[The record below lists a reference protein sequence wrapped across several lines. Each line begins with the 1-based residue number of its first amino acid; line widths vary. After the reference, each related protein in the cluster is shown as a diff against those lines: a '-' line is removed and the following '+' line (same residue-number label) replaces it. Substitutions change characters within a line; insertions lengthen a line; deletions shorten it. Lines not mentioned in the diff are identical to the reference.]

1 MKKLIFLLLSLFVFS
16 SAWAMN
22 PADAL
27 NKIPENFTPECYE
40 YYYKI
45 DKSEIRNNKTDE
57 RYKTYKINIDK
68 TSDLV
73 ISQFWYI
80 LPYKFYSNSEN
91 IYNYENNLWIDNK
104 YLLDYNYNTYKEI
117 NSKTQNELILSLD
130 NTLEKNNFSFI
141 FNYRSNNYKP
151 TFYISQDSKNW
162 DLIKRQNIEDF
173 SFKYLK
179 IKFDSKT
186 VENYLENI
194 KLFELNFTKKTNTIL
209 VKSFYNDDIEI
220 YSSFNCKQKDF
231 NTKPLEY
238 SDFYV
243 DKNIKIIDVNLE
255 NNPKYNVYTKK
266 DLDNDWVE
274 DSIDNC
280 KYRYNPDQKDSNW
293 DGRGDIC
300 MDDDKDWII
309 GYYDNCIYISNKD
322 QKDVNNNGVW
332 DVCEFDKD
340 KDWIFDSIDN
350 CITTVNS
357 EQEDSDKD
365 WIGDICD
372 NCEYYNPS
380 QIDKDLNWIWDVC
393 DDRLKKL
400 EQNDDDKDLII
411 NNKDNCR
418 YIANLDQKDTD
429 KDWIWDVC
437 DNCIDVDNKK
447 QLDLNENWVWDMCED
462 SDKDWYLWYLD
473 NCINIANSDQLDDDN
488 DWVWNLCED
497 SDRDKILF
505 ANDNCP
511 YDYNPNQEDIDN
523 DNIWDK
529 CDEKDN
535 RYIESNKWFFI
546 WLLVF
551 ITILFSWGIYYM
563 VKKMK

>member
-1 MKKLIFLLLSLFVFS
+1 MKKLVFLLLSLFVFS

-22 PADAL
+22 PADFL
-27 NKIPENFTPECYE
+27 NKIPDNFTSECYE
-40 YYYKI
+40 YYSKI
-45 DKSEIRNNKTDE
+45 DKSEVWNNQTDE
-57 RYKTYKINIDK
+57 KYQTYKINIDK
-68 TSDLV
+68 PDDLV
-73 ISQFWYI
+73 ISQFWFI
-80 LPYKFYSNSEN
+80 LPYKFYWNSEN

-104 YLLDYNYNTYKEI
+104 YLLDYNYNTFKEI
-117 NSKTQNELILSLD
+117 NSKTQNELILRFED
-130 NTLEKNNFSFI
+130 PLEKDDFSFV
-141 FNYRSNNYKP
+141 FNYHANNYKAS
-151 TFYISQDSKNW
+151 FYISDDKISW
-162 DLIKRQNIEDF
+162 DLIKRQDLEDF

-186 VENYLENI
+186 NNIYLENI
-194 KLFELNFTKKTNTIL
+194 KIYELNFVKKSNTIL

-220 YSSFNCKQKDF
+220 YSNFNCKQKDF
-231 NTKPLEY
+231 STKALAYDNFSIDNNTR
-238 SDFYV
+238 
-243 DKNIKIIDVNLE
+243 IINLNLE

-274 DSIDNC
+274 DSVDNC
-280 KYRYNPDQKDSNW
+280 KTRYNPNQKDSNW

-322 QKDVNNNGVW
+322 QKDINNNWVW

-340 KDWIFDSIDN
+340 EDWIFDSKDN
-350 CITTVNS
+350 CIIKSNP
-357 EQEDSDKD
+357 EQKDQDKD

-400 EQNDDDKDLII
+400 EQNDDDKDLVI
-411 NNKDNCR
+411 NNRDNCR
-418 YIANLDQKDTD
+418 YIANPDQKDSD

-437 DNCIDVDNKK
+437 DNCIDIDNKK
-447 QLDLNENWVWDMCED
+447 QLDLDENWIWDLCED
-462 SDKDWYLWYLD
+462 SDDDWYLWYLD
-473 NCINIANSDQLDDDN
+473 NCINITNKGQLDDDN
-488 DWVWNLCED
+488 DWIWNLCED
-497 SDRDKILF
+497 DDWDWVLF
-505 ANDNCP
+505 ALDNCP
-511 YDYNPNQEDIDN
+511 YNYNSDQSDIDN

-529 CDEKDN
+529 CDDKDD

-551 ITILFSWGIYYM
+551 ITFLFGTGIFYM
-563 VKKMK
+563 IRKLK